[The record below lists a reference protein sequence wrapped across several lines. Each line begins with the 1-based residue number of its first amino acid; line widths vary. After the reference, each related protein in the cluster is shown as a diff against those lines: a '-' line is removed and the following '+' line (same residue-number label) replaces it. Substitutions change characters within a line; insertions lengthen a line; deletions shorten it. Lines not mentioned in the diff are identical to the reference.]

1 MNGHNHENGD
11 SCNYCE
17 QDNTIELT
25 GENGETLSVEYLAT
39 LKMEEKQYAIM
50 KSCDENED
58 NAEVIIMKI
67 EKDGEED
74 YLVSI
79 EDDEELDMV
88 FEAFKKV
95 ASEEF
100 DFE

>member
-1 MNGHNHENGD
+1 MNEHDHENGD
-11 SCNYCE
+11 CCDCDE
-17 QDNTIELT
+17 QDNIIELM
-25 GENGETLSVEYLAT
+25 GENGEKLNVEYLAT

-50 KSCDENED
+50 KSCDDED
-58 NAEVIIMKI
+58 STEVIVMRI

>member
-1 MNGHNHENGD
+1 MNEHNHENGE
-11 SCNYCE
+11 SCNCCE
-17 QDNTIELT
+17 PDNIIELT
-25 GENGETLSVEYLAT
+25 GENGETVHVEYLAT

-50 KSCDENED
+50 KSCDDDED
-58 NAEVIIMKI
+58 SGEVIIMRI
-67 EKDGEED
+67 EKDGEEE

-79 EDDEELDMV
+79 EDEDELDTV
-88 FEAFKKV
+88 FGAFKQV